1 MGLLDEVVSI
11 VGKQFSG
18 DSQQNNLLGQV
29 MAMMNN
35 PEMGGLQGLIEK
47 FQKGGLGEVVSSW
60 VGTGDNLPVSANQ
73 ISTMLGAD
81 KIQEIAGKAGISG
94 NQVSDGLASLLPQLI
109 DKLTPNG
116 QVPEGNSLEGS
127 ISALA
132 EKFLKG

>member
-60 VGTGDNLPVSANQ
+60 VGTGDNLPVSADQ